1 MNTCLHFSWI
11 KGPGM
16 QMLGDMVV
24 ACLVLLETSKVAESF
39 YIPTSNGLKDPVSP
53 RPYQHLMSSLF

>member
-1 MNTCLHFSWI
+1 
-11 KGPGM
+11 
-16 QMLGDMVV
+16 MLGDMVV